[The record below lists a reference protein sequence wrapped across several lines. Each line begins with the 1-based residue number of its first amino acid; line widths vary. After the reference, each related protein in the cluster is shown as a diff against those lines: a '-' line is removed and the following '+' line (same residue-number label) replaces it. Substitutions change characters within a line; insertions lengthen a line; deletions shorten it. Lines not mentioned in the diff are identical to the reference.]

1 MKTVFSVP
9 GTGSKR
15 SRRSVGLGLVN
26 STDKK
31 KKKKAESN
39 PEAPLHTED
48 TVF

>member
-1 MKTVFSVP
+1 MKTVFSAP

-15 SRRSVGLGLVN
+15 SGRSVGLGLVN

-31 KKKKAESN
+31 KKKAESN
-39 PEAPLHTED
+39 PEAPLHRED